1 MAAGGLAMSLR
12 AIVSRTRYWQGLML
26 GLAIVAMINLNDA
39 TTAAGDKEP
48 WPELLWDVSP
58 NVDQDYAA
66 LHQRAVASLEH
77 LTQGAGEDDP
87 L

>member
-1 MAAGGLAMSLR
+1 MAAGGLAMNLR
-12 AIVSRTRYWQGLML
+12 AVVARTRYWQGLML
-26 GLAIVAMINLNDA
+26 GLVIVAMINLNDA

-48 WPELLWDVSP
+48 WPELLSDVPPSA
-58 NVDQDYAA
+58 DQDFAA

-77 LTQGAGEDDP
+77 LKQGAVEDDP